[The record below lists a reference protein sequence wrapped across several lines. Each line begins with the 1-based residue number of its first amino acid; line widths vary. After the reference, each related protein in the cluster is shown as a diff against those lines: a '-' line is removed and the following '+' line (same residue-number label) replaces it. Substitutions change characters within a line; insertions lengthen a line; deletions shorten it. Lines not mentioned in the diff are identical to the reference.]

1 MSMPKGHKSAH
12 GYSTVAADVG
22 FGFREIAE
30 KMTADGDEM
39 NHATARN
46 ILLRGL
52 MKVSRPLISLHGK
65 TGESQEHEA
74 WRVAS
79 DPRFQQAMVDIFTDE
94 LSRRKQKP

>member
-1 MSMPKGHKSAH
+1 MPKGHKSTH

-22 FGFREIAE
+22 LGFREIAE

-46 ILLRGL
+46 VLLRGL
-52 MKVSRPLISLHGK
+52 MKISRPLLSLHGK
-65 TGESQEHEA
+65 SGEGLDHEA

-94 LSRRKQKP
+94 LSRQKQKQ